1 MQDYTSGTDS
11 SEEEKG
17 EQQSTSM
24 NVATEGE
31 GTVGSLVS
39 EELQQEFTRTQ
50 AEAYISDLTVE
61 GKIVTV
67 SYVTNVQADLVT
79 GIFTEDGKSLLAS
92 GHALVEPT
100 EQTSV
105 QIELSDTPPQYF
117 RVSAY
122 LLDAETREPVCESYN
137 TQYYTSD
144 IQELM
149 DKTASDFEDT
159 GRMVYLDTGV
169 AANQEENFAVY
180 KEGVVSV
187 EENDTANILIIN
199 ADGTWTIEKAD
210 TTVKALKKG
219 DIFSFR
225 YKDGMVDALHVKK
238 ISVDGDTVTL
248 SEGTD
253 ADLGDIFE
261 YVRIHTEGSARMT
274 DMDVSGISKELTFEG
289 VSEGGTETDDAQV
302 ETQRL
307 DAVGASENKITELDK
322 EKPVISFG
330 LYAKEGKWKAKGS
343 VELSFLETD
352 VDFCL
357 SGSSKY
363 MEGIFCQSCIRLR
376 EEI

>member
-1 MQDYTSGTDS
+1 MKKKRRILAFLIAMVMMVTDVSGIWAASENVQDYTSGTDS
-11 SEEEKG
+11 SKG

-122 LLDAETREPVCESYN
+122 LLDAETREPVCEAYDS
-137 TQYYTSD
+137 QYYTSD
-144 IQELM
+144 IQKLM

-187 EENDTANILIIN
+187 EENDTANILTIN
-199 ADGTWTIEKAD
+199 ADGT
-210 TTVKALKKG
+210 
-219 DIFSFR
+219 
-225 YKDGMVDALHVKK
+225 
-238 ISVDGDTVTL
+238 
-248 SEGTD
+248 
-253 ADLGDIFE
+253 
-261 YVRIHTEGSARMT
+261 
-274 DMDVSGISKELTFEG
+274 
-289 VSEGGTETDDAQV
+289 
-302 ETQRL
+302 
-307 DAVGASENKITELDK
+307 
-322 EKPVISFG
+322 
-330 LYAKEGKWKAKGS
+330 
-343 VELSFLETD
+343 
-352 VDFCL
+352 
-357 SGSSKY
+357 
-363 MEGIFCQSCIRLR
+363 
-376 EEI
+376 